1 MKGLEKNLKR
11 FIKSKRFNY
20 DSDKCTDEELRRRRW
35 MRRGKIEGE
44 YRITWIKVD
53 NGYSEIMDASK
64 WSDIEANVTIKG
76 KAEKREWCPSKR
88 KNITVMGEISGVAKY
103 ERHGGWGDGA
113 RGSWY
118 DQHTNSAWGWDSHK
132 KIREQIRVDIR
143 DEVNDFLKLMGIKN
157 QNKIRIGKITWEK

>member
-1 MKGLEKNLKR
+1 
-11 FIKSKRFNY
+11 
-20 DSDKCTDEELRRRRW
+20 
-35 MRRGKIEGE
+35 
-44 YRITWIKVD
+44 
-53 NGYSEIMDASK
+53 
-64 WSDIEANVTIKG
+64 
-76 KAEKREWCPSKR
+76 
-88 KNITVMGEISGVAKY
+88 MGEISGVAKY